1 MTSLLQTFQLIAN
14 PTKFLDKS
22 AAKYGDTF
30 TMRVLGIN
38 SPPVVFFSHPQAIS
52 ECFAIPAQKLDFK
65 KATHVFKPLF
75 GANSIVLQE
84 GLQHN
89 RQRSLLMPPFHGDR
103 MKSYGETI
111 YSITQDVTKNW
122 QEGRVV
128 SMQHVMPDITLQII
142 LQVVFGISPGARY
155 EKLKQLLSA
164 LLDDITTPWYSSL
177 FFFPPLQKDL
187 GAWSPWGNYLK
198 RKQNIDNL
206 VYAEISERRSVQDDW
221 LTDILSLLMSAR
233 DEDGQAMSDEELKDQ
248 LISLLLLGYETTAGV
263 LQWLFYLIHAHPDV
277 KEKIIDELKT
287 VGTDPNEVTKLP
299 YLSAVCQETMR
310 LHPIALI
317 CTPRMTK
324 ETVEISGVEYATG
337 TVLVPCIYL
346 AHHRSET
353 YIEPEKFNPDRFL
366 EQKYSATEYL
376 PFGGGYRGC
385 VGSAFSMYELKL
397 VLAAILSQFELEL
410 ASKRPVLPV
419 RRGITIVPSSGVP
432 MKVVSDSR
440 LLKQVGNLG
449 EAPSINW

>member
-1 MTSLLQTFQLIAN
+1 MNSLIQTIQLIAN

-30 TMRVLGIN
+30 TMHVLGIN

-84 GLQHN
+84 GQQHN
-89 RQRSLLMPPFHGDR
+89 RQRSLLIPPLHGDR
-103 MKSYGETI
+103 MNSYGDTI
-111 YSITQDVTKNW
+111 YSITSNITKDW
-122 QEGRVV
+122 RPGKIV

-142 LQVVFGISPGARY
+142 LQVVFGISPGTRY
-155 EKLKQLLSA
+155 QKLKQLLSA

-177 FFFPPLQKDL
+177 FFFPPLQQDL

-198 RKQNIDNL
+198 RKQDIDNL
-206 VYAEISERRSVQDDW
+206 VYAEISERRLAQNDS

-233 DEDGQAMSDEELKDQ
+233 DEEGQAMTDEELKDQ

-263 LQWLFYLIHAHPDV
+263 LQWLFYLIHSHPDV
-277 KEKIIDELKT
+277 KDKILHELKSLEQPE
-287 VGTDPNEVTKLP
+287 PNEITKLP
-299 YLSAVCQETMR
+299 YLTAVCQETMR

-317 CTPRMTK
+317 CTPRMTR
-324 ETVEISGVEYATG
+324 ETVEISGVQYATG
-337 TVLVPCIYL
+337 TVLVPCIYS

-353 YIEPEKFNPDRFL
+353 YTEPEKFIPERFL
-366 EQKYSATEYL
+366 NQKYSATEYL

-385 VGSAFSMYELKL
+385 VGSAFSMYEMKL
-397 VLAAILSQFELEL
+397 VLAAILSQFDLEL
-410 ASKRPVLPV
+410 ASRRPVKPI

-432 MKVVSDSR
+432 MKV
-440 LLKQVGNLG
+440 KQVSSCGVGILARP
-449 EAPSINW
+449 EC

>member
-1 MTSLLQTFQLIAN
+1 MTSLIQTLQLIAN
-14 PTKFLDKS
+14 PTQFLDQS

-84 GLQHN
+84 GTQHN
-89 RQRSLLMPPFHGDR
+89 RQRTLLMPPFHGDR
-103 MKSYGETI
+103 MKSYGKIICE
-111 YSITQDVTKNW
+111 ITNNVTKDW
-122 QEGRVV
+122 RPGKVV
-128 SMQHVMPDITLQII
+128 SMQHIMPEITLQII
-142 LQVVFGISPGARY
+142 LQVVFGISPGQRY
-155 EKLKQLLSA
+155 QKLKQLLST

-187 GAWSPWGNYLK
+187 GTWSPWGKYLK
-198 RKQNIDNL
+198 RKQEIDNL
-206 VYAEISERRSVQDDW
+206 IYAEISDKRLAKDES

-233 DEDGQAMSDEELKDQ
+233 DQDGQAMSDEELKDQ

-263 LQWLFYLIHAHPDV
+263 LQWLFYLIHSHPNV
-277 KEKIIDELKT
+277 KGKILNELGSFEKLEPDEI
-287 VGTDPNEVTKLP
+287 TKLP
-299 YLSAVCQETMR
+299 YLTAVCQETMR

-324 ETVEISGVEYATG
+324 ESVEINGIKYISG

-353 YIEPEKFNPDRFL
+353 YQEPENFNPERFL
-366 EQKYSATEYL
+366 ARKYSATEYL

-385 VGSAFSMYELKL
+385 IGSAFSMYEMKL
-397 VLAAILSQFELEL
+397 VLVAILSQFELEL
-410 ASKRPVLPV
+410 VDKCPVKPV
-419 RRGITIVPSSGVP
+419 RRGITIVPSSGVL
-432 MKVVSDSR
+432 MKI
-440 LLKQVGNLG
+440 KNHQ
-449 EAPSINW
+449 P

>member
-1 MTSLLQTFQLIAN
+1 MTSLIQTLQLIVN

-38 SPPVVFFSHPQAIS
+38 SPPVVFFGHPQAIS

-111 YSITQDVTKNW
+111 YSITLDVTKNW
-122 QEGRVV
+122 HEGQIV

-177 FFFPPLQKDL
+177 FFFPPLQKDF

-198 RKQNIDNL
+198 RKQDIDNL
-206 VYAEISERRSVQDDW
+206 VYAEISERRLQQDDS

-233 DEDGQAMSDEELKDQ
+233 DEDGQVMSDEELKDQ

-263 LQWLFYLIHAHPDV
+263 LQWLFYLIHAHSDV
-277 KEKIIDELKT
+277 KDKIIHELKSL
-287 VGTDPNEVTKLP
+287 GELEPNEVTKLP

-346 AHHRSET
+346 AHHRSQT
-353 YIEPEKFNPDRFL
+353 YTEPEKFNPQRFL
-366 EQKYSATEYL
+366 NQKYSATEYL

-397 VLAAILSQFELEL
+397 VMAAILSQFELEL
-410 ASKRPVLPV
+410 VDRRPVLPV

-432 MKVVSDSR
+432 MKV
-440 LLKQVGNLG
+440 KQ
-449 EAPSINW
+449 INPCGAGILACP

>member
-1 MTSLLQTFQLIAN
+1 MTSLVQTIQLIAN

-103 MKSYGETI
+103 MKSYGDTI
-111 YSITQDVTKNW
+111 YSITQDVTKSW
-122 QEGRVV
+122 RVGQVV
-128 SMQHVMPDITLQII
+128 SMQHVMPNITLQII
-142 LQVVFGISPGARY
+142 LQVVFGISPGERY
-155 EKLKQLLSA
+155 QKLKQLLSA

-177 FFFPPLQKDL
+177 FFFPPLQQDL

-198 RKQNIDNL
+198 RKQDIDNL
-206 VYAEISERRSVQDDW
+206 VYAEISERRHVQDDS

-263 LQWLFYLIHAHPDV
+263 LQWLFYLIHAHPHV
-277 KEKIIDELKT
+277 KDKIIDELKNLKEP
-287 VGTDPNEVTKLP
+287 DPTKLP

-337 TVLVPCIYL
+337 TVLVPCIHL

-353 YIEPEKFNPDRFL
+353 YTEPEKFIPDRFL
-366 EQKYSATEYL
+366 NQKYSATEYL

-397 VLAAILSQFELEL
+397 VVARILSQFELEL
-410 ASKRPVLPV
+410 VDRRPVKPV

-432 MKVVSDSR
+432 MKV
-440 LLKQVGNLG
+440 KQVNSCGAG
-449 EAPSINW
+449 IASPAP

>member
-1 MTSLLQTFQLIAN
+1 MTSLIQTIQLIAN

-84 GLQHN
+84 GQQHN

-103 MKSYGETI
+103 MKAYGETI
-111 YSITQDVTKNW
+111 YSITNDVTKNW
-122 QEGRVV
+122 RQGEVV

-155 EKLKQLLSA
+155 QKLKQLLSA

-187 GAWSPWGNYLK
+187 GTWSPWGNYLK
-198 RKQNIDNL
+198 RKQDIDNL
-206 VYAEISERRSVQDDW
+206 VYAEISERRLQQDDS

-233 DEDGQAMSDEELKDQ
+233 DEDGQAMTDEELKDQ

-277 KEKIIDELKT
+277 KEKIIDELKD
-287 VGTDPNEVTKLP
+287 VAPSEVAKLP

-317 CTPRMTK
+317 CTPRMAK
-324 ETVEISGVEYATG
+324 ETVEISDVKYATG

-346 AHHRSET
+346 AHHRSGT
-353 YIEPEKFNPDRFL
+353 YTEPEKFNPDRFL
-366 EQKYSATEYL
+366 HQKYSPTEYL

-397 VLAAILSQFELEL
+397 VMAAILSQFELEL
-410 ASKRPVLPV
+410 VDRRPVLPV
-419 RRGITIVPSSGVP
+419 RRGITIVPSTGVP
-432 MKVVSDSR
+432 MKV
-440 LLKQVGNLG
+440 KH
-449 EAPSINW
+449 INSCGAAFPGCP